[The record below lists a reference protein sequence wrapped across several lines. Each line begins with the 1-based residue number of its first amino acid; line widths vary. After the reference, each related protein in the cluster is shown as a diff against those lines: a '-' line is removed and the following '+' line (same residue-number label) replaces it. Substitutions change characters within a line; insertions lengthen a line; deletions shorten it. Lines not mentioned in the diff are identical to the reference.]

1 MTENLIEQAVIQN
14 GDNLNF
20 NFEHAIALA
29 ERLDFLDIQ
38 ILRKFYITG
47 KDYPFDCPPFCF
59 PLFYSE
65 MKTIHRLKISSDAL
79 RKRVNNLVELGLLI
93 KVKHS
98 YPTNYEPI
106 RDKIMF
112 IKAVVAKFFVIN
124 GLTKFLWCGCL
135 FNMIRERKNYESSEK
150 IV

>member
-1 MTENLIEQAVIQN
+1 MTENILSELSGIQH
-14 GDNLNF
+14 GDNIDID
-20 NFEHAIALA
+20 FENAIALA

-47 KDYPFDCPPFCF
+47 KDYPFDCQPFCF

-65 MKTIHRLKISSDAL
+65 MKTIHRLKITIDAL
-79 RKRVNNLVELGLLI
+79 RKRVNNLVKLGLLI

-98 YPTNYEPI
+98 NPMNYEPI

-124 GLTKFLWCGCL
+124 GLTKFL
-135 FNMIRERKNYESSEK
+135 
-150 IV
+150 